1 MVEPHFL
8 MLWRDAIP
16 HYMYTDAGEK
26 LTEVEVLV
34 GSIADHHAPTPPTD
48 SWANDKN
55 NHVAI
60 WNIRLEEGAIFTLP
74 KSEKGINRRLYRYQG
89 DALTVAGKSITAFY
103 SVEVRPNETI
113 ALNNGTGEAR
123 VLVLQGRPIN
133 EPIVQNG
140 PFAMNTREEIHQAF
154 QDYQR
159 TQFGGWPSDKRDP
172 VHTASQGRFADHA
185 DGREEVK
192 G

>member
-1 MVEPHFL
+1 M
-8 MLWRDAIP
+8 
-16 HYMYTDAGEK
+16 
-26 LTEVEVLV
+26 LV
-34 GSIADHHAPTPPTD
+34 GSIAGHNAPTPPPD

-60 WNIRLEEGAIFTLP
+60 WNIRLEEGATFTLP
-74 KSEKGINRRLYRYQG
+74 KSEEGINRTLYIYQG
-89 DALTVAGKSITAFY
+89 DALSVAGKPIAVFY
-103 SVEVRPNETI
+103 SAEVRPTEAI
-113 ALNNGTGEAR
+113 VLKNGAGEAR

-133 EPIVQNG
+133 EPVVQHG
-140 PFAMNTREEIHQAF
+140 PFVMNTREEIQQAF

-159 TQFGGWPSDKRDP
+159 TQFGGWPWDRRDP
-172 VHTASQGRFADHA
+172 VHAASQGRFAHHA